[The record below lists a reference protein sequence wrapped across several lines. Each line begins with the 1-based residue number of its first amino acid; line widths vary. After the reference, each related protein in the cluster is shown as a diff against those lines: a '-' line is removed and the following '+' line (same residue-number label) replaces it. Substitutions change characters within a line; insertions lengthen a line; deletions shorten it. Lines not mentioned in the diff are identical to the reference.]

1 MKKRPN
7 ILLIASDEHSHRFLS
22 ARPYDKGGEPCHTP
36 TLDGLINQGTHFD
49 SAYCQ
54 MPLCSPSRISMLCGR
69 HAHRCGAWGNGSI
82 LDPDLPTIGSHLQKA
97 GYDTAVVGKLH
108 LGGSLQHA
116 GFGAR
121 PYGDFGGPC
130 AHQFDPL
137 SKGGPDEYKPGM
149 DMRSRTLDAGLSE
162 IPESMLQ
169 ENTVA
174 RETIAWLRQQR
185 HQNPD
190 KPWMVFASFSRPH
203 FPLTAPSRFLDR
215 YWPQGVTPPR
225 IGHNSDAMDHP
236 MTQGAIKGFRTEEID
251 EAEALKARA
260 GYFACVD
267 LLDEILGDMLAMMQ
281 RDGLLD
287 DTVIVYTSDHG
298 EMAGEH
304 GLWWKNTWHESS
316 ARVPLI
322 FSLPQQ
328 RQIQTQNQPANQA
341 AKREITTPASLA
353 DIFPTLCGLAGV
365 DAPDTLDG
373 VDLSPALRGEACPAL
388 ADRSGVITE
397 NPTPRWG
404 EGTDFRMLRSERY
417 KYVAFRTC
425 PDLAFDLQEDP
436 DEQHNLLAQPDLPA
450 ELAATLA
457 AMRQEILHGFDFDEV
472 EAKRKRQSAD
482 LKQRFPQRVEPRTPN
497 QILLG
502 DGRLVEADQA
512 LYYPEVLSTDPDL
525 DFDDFSA

>member
-1 MKKRPN
+1 MPGRPN

-22 ARPYDKGGEPCHTP
+22 ARPPANGGEPCRTP
-36 TLDGLINQGTHFD
+36 TLDGLIEQGTHFD
-49 SAYCQ
+49 AAYCQ
-54 MPLCSPSRISMLCGR
+54 MPLCSPSRMSMLSGR
-69 HAHRCGAWGNGSI
+69 QPHRCGAWGNASI
-82 LDPDLPTIGSHLQKA
+82 LDPEIPTIGSHLQKA

-137 SKGGPDEYKPGM
+137 SKWADDCKPGM
-149 DMRSRTLDAGLSE
+149 DMRSRTADAGLSE
-162 IPESMLQ
+162 VPESMLQ
-169 ENTVA
+169 ENVVA
-174 RETIAWLRQQR
+174 RETLSWLRQQR
-185 HQNPD
+185 HRSPD
-190 KPWMVFASFSRPH
+190 KPWMVFASLSRPH
-203 FPLTAPSRFLDR
+203 FPLTAPSRFFDR

-225 IGHNSDAMDHP
+225 IGTDSDAMDHP
-236 MTQGAIKGFRTEEID
+236 MTRGAIKGFRTEEIAR
-251 EAEALKARA
+251 EESMKARA

-267 LLDEILGDMLAMMQ
+267 LLDEILGDMLALLE

-287 DTVIVYTSDHG
+287 NTVVVYTSDHG

-304 GLWWKNTWHESS
+304 GLWWKHTWHESS

-322 FSLPQQ
+322 FSLPEQ
-328 RQIQTQNQPANQA
+328 RRGKTAGQTLQ
-341 AKREITTPASLA
+341 TPASLA
-353 DIFPTLCGLAGV
+353 DIFPTLCGLAGAE
-365 DAPDTLDG
+365 APAGLDG
-373 VDLSPALRGEACPAL
+373 LDLSAALRGAACPAL
-388 ADRSGVITE
+388 DGRPGVITE

-404 EGTDFRMLRSERY
+404 AGTEFRMLRTQRY
-417 KYVAFRTC
+417 KYIAFRDC

-436 DEQHNLLAQPDLPA
+436 DEQHDLLAGPERPA
-450 ELAATLA
+450 EVEAL
-457 AMRQEILHGFDFDEV
+457 RQEALRGFDFDAV
-472 EAKRKRQSAD
+472 EESRRTQEAALKKRY
-482 LKQRFPQRVEPRTPN
+482 PQRVHPRTPN

-512 LYYPEVLSTDPDL
+512 LYYPEVLSQDPSH